1 MHHIVDIIVGLVGEI
16 GYIGIFIM
24 MVIESSFIPFPS
36 EVAMLPAGYLSAL
49 GEMNIFIAFLA
60 GTLGAIAW
68 ATINYYLGMR
78 YGSKVIKSMIHKY
91 GKYMLLSE
99 KHYIKSEEYFKSHGP
114 ITMLVGR
121 FIPAVRQLI
130 SIPAGIFRMNYKIF
144 VLLTV
149 IWAGTW
155 NTILLTIWYVAGKND
170 ELVRKLLS
178 NAFLGI
184 IVVLGTMIVGYIY
197 YVKNHKKELQ
207 DIEETIQHNDEK
219 MVKQMKKSKKNKK
232 K

>member
-1 MHHIVDIIVGLVGEI
+1 MHHIVDIIVGLVWQM
-16 GYIGIFIM
+16 GYLGIFFM

-49 GEMNIFIAFLA
+49 WEMNILLAFTA
-60 GTLGAIAW
+60 GTLGALW
-68 ATINYYLGMR
+68 GATINYYLGMKF
-78 YGSKVIKSMIHKY
+78 GSKVVQAMIHKY
-91 GKYMLLSE
+91 GKYILLNE

-130 SIPAGIFRMNYKIF
+130 SIPAGIFRMNY
-144 VLLTV
+144 LTFCALTF

-155 NTILLTIWYVAGKND
+155 NTVLLWIWYVAWKND
-170 ELVRKLLS
+170 ELVKKLLS
-178 NAFLGI
+178 EAFLII
-184 IVVLGTMIVGYIY
+184 IVVLGTIVLAYVY

-207 DIEETIQHNDEK
+207 KIEETIEHNTEK
-219 MVKQMKKSKKNKK
+219 IAKKSKKKSSKK